1 MKFFWAYHVLQ
12 SWCFSQRA
20 GDGGGEEEAGVDWGE
35 DCCDREESKERER
48 ERERASKY
56 NLVDMLSSIC
66 LPYASCSLHGFPPTH
81 GQGQTPTACTPPH
94 RIHTAKQR
102 HFTKINY
109 QNNQPSS
116 PHFTEAISG
125 EASQPHKL
133 HPPNSST
140 FITFGGLTPSKYTP
154 TVLKGFCGSSKVHQR
169 TDQSQLQPLP
179 TNRPLHYFPI
189 NHNKLSWHFHHKSTH
204 HHNPSLFA
212 KVGNTIIRINFV
224 HKKICQKFS
233 CNNIFVHINVCHT
246 FPVYSI

>member
-1 MKFFWAYHVLQ
+1 MDHEI
-12 SWCFSQRA
+12 FSGLTMCYRA
-20 GDGGGEEEAGVDWGE
+20 GVSRRELVMEGERKRLELTGE
-35 DCCDREESKERER
+35 RTAVTERNLKR

-125 EASQPHKL
+125 KPVSLTNYIHPTPALSLPLVAVPH
-133 HPPNSST
+133 P
-140 FITFGGLTPSKYTP
+140 
-154 TVLKGFCGSSKVHQR
+154 
-169 TDQSQLQPLP
+169 
-179 TNRPLHYFPI
+179 
-189 NHNKLSWHFHHKSTH
+189 STH
-204 HHNPSLFA
+204 PLF
-212 KVGNTIIRINFV
+212 
-224 HKKICQKFS
+224 
-233 CNNIFVHINVCHT
+233 
-246 FPVYSI
+246 